1 MNAILLWLDKDK
13 KRHYGRI
20 INIVDST
27 VTVQDINTGE
37 EVTFWY
43 KDGTR
48 ILHWEILIELTRN

>member
-1 MNAILLWLDKDK
+1 MNAILVWLDKDK

-48 ILHWEILIELTRN
+48 ILN